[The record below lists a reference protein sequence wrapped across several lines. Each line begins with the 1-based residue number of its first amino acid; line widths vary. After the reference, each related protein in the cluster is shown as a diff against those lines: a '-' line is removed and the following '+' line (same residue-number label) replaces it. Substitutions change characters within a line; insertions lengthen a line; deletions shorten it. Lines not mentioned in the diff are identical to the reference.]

1 LADQDAESENDEY
14 LEEYNEYNLP
24 DDDKVVDDARRRLKT
39 RVTVSAKGAKK
50 NSSPLPTSPSKSGK
64 STVRGKVTRPRRTTK
79 SENRGTTRSSVSKH
93 TLNAKV
99 SKGATKN
106 TPGTIDRHETNAAN
120 KIASAK
126 FGSEAPISVTES
138 IMGKARS
145 IQASRFKE
153 KELTTCRNNTDCLGG
168 KYCMFVHDANLRV
181 CVEAKDVMRIY
192 KDAVAYPH
200 VDFPY
205 ENLLSRENKYQHC
218 EANPDCDRESDG
230 LTLHCQN
237 MACLGKIC
245 VEDPINGCLSGFDC
259 PEQYNC
265 VRPSCGSQLQTEFG
279 ICIPLAPMA
288 RFY

>member
-1 LADQDAESENDEY
+1 MSFSNIDRTCVIILNI
-14 LEEYNEYNLP
+14 
-24 DDDKVVDDARRRLKT
+24 KT
-39 RVTVSAKGAKK
+39 RYQ
-50 NSSPLPTSPSKSGK
+50 NIL
-64 STVRGKVTRPRRTTK
+64 
-79 SENRGTTRSSVSKH
+79 
-93 TLNAKV
+93 
-99 SKGATKN
+99 
-106 TPGTIDRHETNAAN
+106 
-120 KIASAK
+120 
-126 FGSEAPISVTES
+126 
-138 IMGKARS
+138 
-145 IQASRFKE
+145 
-153 KELTTCRNNTDCLGG
+153 
-168 KYCMFVHDANLRV
+168 FV
-181 CVEAKDVMRIY
+181 
-192 KDAVAYPH
+192 VAYPH

>member
-1 LADQDAESENDEY
+1 MSFSNIDRTCVIILNI
-14 LEEYNEYNLP
+14 
-24 DDDKVVDDARRRLKT
+24 KT
-39 RVTVSAKGAKK
+39 RY
-50 NSSPLPTSPSKSGK
+50 
-64 STVRGKVTRPRRTTK
+64 
-79 SENRGTTRSSVSKH
+79 
-93 TLNAKV
+93 
-99 SKGATKN
+99 
-106 TPGTIDRHETNAAN
+106 
-120 KIASAK
+120 
-126 FGSEAPISVTES
+126 
-138 IMGKARS
+138 
-145 IQASRFKE
+145 Q
-153 KELTTCRNNTDCLGG
+153 NNL
-168 KYCMFVHDANLRV
+168 FV
-181 CVEAKDVMRIY
+181 
-192 KDAVAYPH
+192 VAYPH